1 MQRSWPAGRAC
12 SLLLSPCR
20 VCLFLSASQPPLPPP
35 HSAWGVIK
43 SVYACPQSKEIGI
56 HTHKHKHPR
65 SHLKRHALTHSAT
78 VETQIYRRIY
88 LPTSPRQAFEH
99 KTSNIYSVLSV
110 VCHKITFS
118 QPVTLRP
125 VMAANLLYL
134 QPCALCVWECECAC
148 VCKHI
153 SVIKHVHIRSW
164 MSHPC
169 LSSSSALCLKIG
181 RISKTP
187 LCECV
192 IHILHLY
199 IYALWSNQSVFPFL
213 VCLSGS
219 VSLTYCMCVYGGA
232 S

>member
-1 MQRSWPAGRAC
+1 MQRSWPARRAC

-20 VCLFLSASQPPLPPP
+20 ICLFLSASQPPPPPP

-99 KTSNIYSVLSV
+99 KTSNIYSVLSMA
-110 VCHKITFS
+110 CYKITFS

-125 VMAANLLYL
+125 AMAANLLYL
-134 QPCALCVWECECAC
+134 KPC
-148 VCKHI
+148 VCVCVCG
-153 SVIKHVHIRSW
+153 SVIKHVQIRSW
-164 MSHPC
+164 MILPPISFSSQLCNEDLGKSQSVCMGDRYSASVHLCSVIIPFSLFSMPGWKC
-169 LSSSSALCLKIG
+169 LSNLLYV
-181 RISKTP
+181 
-187 LCECV
+187 CV
-192 IHILHLY
+192 
-199 IYALWSNQSVFPFL
+199 
-213 VCLSGS
+213 CGE
-219 VSLTYCMCVYGGA
+219 A